1 MRMNNEEKMNLMAE
15 ILEMD
20 VSEIS
25 PTTKLAD
32 LDAWD
37 SVAALAFIAMM
48 DEKFKKTMKGSE
60 LRAFEIVQDALNV
73 MQ

>member
-1 MRMNNEEKMNLMAE
+1 MRMSNDEKMNLMAE
-15 ILEMD
+15 VLDMD

-48 DEKFKKTMKGSE
+48 DERFKKAMKGSE
-60 LRAFEIVQDALNV
+60 LRSFETVQDALNV

>member
-1 MRMNNEEKMNLMAE
+1 MSNDEKMNLMAE
-15 ILEMD
+15 VLDMD

-25 PTTKLAD
+25 PTTKLDD

-48 DEKFKKTMKGSE
+48 DERFKKAMKGSE
-60 LRAFEIVQDALNV
+60 LRSFETVQDALNV